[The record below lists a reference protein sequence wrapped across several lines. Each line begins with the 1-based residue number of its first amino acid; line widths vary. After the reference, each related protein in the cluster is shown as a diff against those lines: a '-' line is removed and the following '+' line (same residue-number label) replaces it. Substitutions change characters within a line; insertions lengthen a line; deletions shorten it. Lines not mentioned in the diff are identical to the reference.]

1 MHDGGACATAA
12 VMMCSEYAAH
22 HLLQHHHHHNRDL
35 LAAAA
40 AAQPEHLLQL
50 QQQLASGAD
59 MHLDML
65 AYGNISS
72 SEAAGIAGRVQ
83 QLLPAQG
90 LASPDSWP
98 PLGRVY
104 SLSGL
109 VGPEAGADREAAAGS
124 DLTAAAS
131 CSTSTASASA
141 SASAGASAGAG
152 GGGGPVT
159 YLPDN
164 PNPSNSNHSV
174 YYWLQVG
181 GGRQPEASG
190 CACLYQQR
198 VCVCARRA
206 SVSAPPRPS

>member
-141 SASAGASAGAG
+141 SAGASAGAG

>member
-1 MHDGGACATAA
+1 
-12 VMMCSEYAAH
+12 MMCSEYAAH

-72 SEAAGIAGRVQ
+72 SEAADIAGRVH

-104 SLSGL
+104 SLSGP
-109 VGPEAGADREAAAGS
+109 VGPEAGVEREAAAGS
-124 DLTAAAS
+124 DLPAAAS
-131 CSTSTASASA
+131 CSTGTASAA
-141 SASAGASAGAG
+141 AG

-164 PNPSNSNHSV
+164 PNPSNSNHAV
-174 YYWLQVG
+174 YYCVQVG
-181 GGRQPEASG
+181 EGRQPLSSG
-190 CACLYQQR
+190 CACLYQ
-198 VCVCARRA
+198 
-206 SVSAPPRPS
+206 